1 MHSNNHLP
9 EPILWLQLIA
19 VCMIAIGLYLI
30 AMVISN
36 RRFRKS
42 WSMWKTLSFG
52 IGVVF
57 IFSAIIGPYAI
68 KAHSDFY
75 AHMTNHL
82 LLGMFA
88 PILIAFASPVTLFLR
103 VLDVRT
109 ARRVTEWMKSWP
121 MLLLT
126 HPLVAALLSVGGL
139 WILYTSSLYALMQ
152 QNVLLHIFVH
162 VHVFIASYLFT
173 ISIISFDY
181 LPHQWSF
188 RFRSIVLLL
197 ALAAHGILSK
207 YLYAH
212 PPEGVSRIDAEKGS
226 MLMYYGGDASE
237 ILLILIFCTQW
248 YKSTKPR
255 VSTSSHSFV

>member
-9 EPILWLQLIA
+9 EPILWLQLLA
-19 VCMIAIGLYLI
+19 VCMIAIGFYLI
-30 AMVISN
+30 AIVISN
-36 RRFRKS
+36 RRFKKP
-42 WSMWKTLSFG
+42 WSNWKALSFG
-52 IGVVF
+52 IGVLF
-57 IFSAIIGPYAI
+57 IFSALIGPLAI

-82 LLGMFA
+82 LLGMLA
-88 PILIAFASPVTLFLR
+88 PILIAFASPVTLLLR
-103 VLDVRT
+103 VVNVKS
-109 ARRVTEWMKSWP
+109 ARRVTAWMKSWP

-126 HPLVAALLSVGGL
+126 HPLFAALISVGGL
-139 WILYTSSLYALMQ
+139 WILYTTSLYTFMQ
-152 QNVLLHIFVH
+152 QYVLLHLFVH

-188 RFRSIVLLL
+188 RLRSIVLLL

-212 PPEGVSRIDAEKGS
+212 PPEGVSSMDAEKGS

-237 ILLILIFCTQW
+237 ILLILIFCMQW

-255 VSTSSHSFV
+255 VSTNNHSFV

>member
-36 RRFRKS
+36 RRFKKP
-42 WSMWKTLSFG
+42 WSIWKASSFV
-52 IGVVF
+52 IGVLLV
-57 IFSAIIGPYAI
+57 FSALIGPLAI
-68 KAHSDFY
+68 KAHSDFNT
-75 AHMTNHL
+75 HMTNHL
-82 LLGMFA
+82 LLGMLA
-88 PILIAFASPVTLFLR
+88 PILIAFASPVTLLLR
-103 VLDVRT
+103 VLDVKT
-109 ARRVTEWMKSWP
+109 ARRVIEWMKSWP

-126 HPLVAALLSVGGL
+126 HPLFAALISVGGL
-139 WILYTSSLYALMQ
+139 WILYTTSLYALMHQ
-152 QNVLLHIFVH
+152 YALLHIFVH
-162 VHVFIASYLFT
+162 IHVFIASYLFT

-188 RFRSIVLLL
+188 RFRAIALLL

-212 PPEGVSRIDAEKGS
+212 PPEGVSRMDAEKGS
-226 MLMYYGGDASE
+226 MLMYYGGDVSE

-255 VSTSSHSFV
+255 VSTSNHSFV